1 MPEAPP
7 PEPGNWRQNLRVVL
21 VGARNSLNIGAAARA
36 MLNFGFTDLRCV
48 RPYEL
53 SFRSARSAGGA
64 GSVLAEAR
72 VCADLAE
79 ALGEA
84 ELVVGCSGLEARKQ
98 RHVQRVLPAAATA
111 VRTHLDDRRA
121 ALVFGS
127 EKSGLTN
134 DDLSHCDWVLS
145 IPTNSDC
152 PSMNLGQAV
161 AVCCYEISRRSG
173 PSPSLQTPKGV
184 PSVTRERILQ
194 TLLGVL
200 KTSGFLQAGALP
212 AKTRKLRRFVGRLRL
227 APEDARMLQAI
238 LRQIEWKL
246 ANPED
251 PGKNSGGT
259 PSS

>member
-1 MPEAPP
+1 MPEAPTRDP
-7 PEPGNWRQNLRVVL
+7 ANWRQNLRVVL

-53 SFRSARSAGGA
+53 SFRSARSAAGA
-64 GSVLAEAR
+64 GSVLADAK
-72 VCADLAE
+72 VCADLSE

-98 RHVQRVLPAAATA
+98 RHVQRALPSAATA
-111 VRTHLDDRRA
+111 LRTHLADRQA

-161 AVCCYEISRRSG
+161 AVCCYEISRRAG
-173 PSPSLQTPKGV
+173 PSPSLKTPQGV
-184 PSVTRERILQ
+184 ASVTRERILQ

-200 KTSGFLQAGALP
+200 ETSGFLQTGARP

-238 LRQIEWKL
+238 LRQVEWKL
-246 ANPED
+246 GHRD
-251 PGKNSGGT
+251 GK
-259 PSS
+259 